1 MWIKIVAFFNP
12 VVSCPPSLSLPFIL
26 FPAGT
31 FIAYFRTGQ
40 SCASWCLEIF
50 KNMQLFGSHVGEIF
64 DSI

>member
-12 VVSCPPSLSLPFIL
+12 VLSWPPSLSFPFIL
-26 FPAGT
+26 FSAGT
-31 FIAYFRTGQ
+31 LIAYFRTGQ
-40 SCASWCLEIF
+40 SCTFWCLEIF